1 MLFDAHTCAF
11 RVFGGSSMRGI
22 FDNMKT
28 TVDKVKL
35 GKESIV
41 NERFTVLTAH
51 YLIGTNFCN
60 VASGWE
66 KGIVEK
72 NVQNSRR
79 RFWQVAGK
87 PLSHFMGGT
96 GLPRGNGFN
105 SSRGTEDGATSIWI
119 FRLYCKIN
127 FHN

>member
-1 MLFDAHTCAF
+1 MLFDARTRAF
-11 RVFGGSSMRGI
+11 RVFGGSPMRDI

-41 NERFTVLTAH
+41 NERFTVLTAY
-51 YLIGTNFCN
+51 YLFDTDFCN

-72 NVQNSRR
+72 NVQDSRR
-79 RFWQVAGK
+79 RIWQEAGK
-87 PLSHFMGGT
+87 PLSRFMGGT
-96 GLPRGNGFN
+96 DLPEAMGLTLQEALVMEQPIYGLFV
-105 SSRGTEDGATSIWI
+105 
-119 FRLYCKIN
+119 YCKIN